1 MSSLS
6 FCLFIVIW
14 ITMFL
19 IREDTFDVKVL
30 LTLLVKKSICTQY
43 MSNEH
48 RSEIFQVIVQEQFE
62 E

>member
-1 MSSLS
+1 
-6 FCLFIVIW
+6 
-14 ITMFL
+14 MFL

-30 LTLLVKKSICTQY
+30 LTLLVKKSICTLY

>member
-1 MSSLS
+1 
-6 FCLFIVIW
+6 
-14 ITMFL
+14 MFL

-30 LTLLVKKSICTQY
+30 LTLLVKKSIRTQY
-43 MSNEH
+43 VSNEH